1 MKKLLTTILLAVTIT
16 APTQIAQ
23 AADEK
28 VLAIIDT
35 AIDSSKVPSVIYE
48 ACFTSGPSVGCPNGS
63 IFMEGKGAA
72 NARVWPSSML
82 SPIYHGHSMVQ
93 TAVSTSPNIKIV
105 FIRISDMTAQGGM
118 SNQPDNIIKAI
129 DWVSK
134 NASKYSIDAVSI
146 SQSGISVNNLLLC
159 TSNKTIIDAVASLNQ
174 QLIPV
179 FAATGNDGLLDKVGF
194 PSCVSGIIGVGA
206 LASTVTPKLPSTYTV
221 FAKATNRGP
230 GLDVVA
236 QGDMNIVR
244 YNGTSAEVS
253 GTSVATPVAASLYVD
268 QNTDKNVNN
277 FISKFRRVLTYP
289 YISR

>member
-1 MKKLLTTILLAVTIT
+1 MKKLLTAVLLAATIIV
-16 APTQIAQ
+16 PTQIAQ

-35 AIDSSKVPSVIYE
+35 AIDSNKITSVIYE
-48 ACFTSGPSVGCPNGS
+48 ACFTSGPSVGCPNKS
-63 IFMEGKGAA
+63 TFMEGRGAA

-82 SPIYHGHSMVQ
+82 SPVYHGHTMTQ
-93 TAVSTSPNIKIV
+93 TALAASPNIKIV
-105 FIRISDMTAQGGM
+105 FIRISDMTDQGGI
-118 SNQPDNIIKAI
+118 SNQPDSIIRAV

-146 SQSGISVNNLLLC
+146 SQSGISTSNLLLC
-159 TSNKTIIDAVASLNQ
+159 TNNTTIINAVSTLNQ
-174 QLIPV
+174 QSIPV

-194 PSCVSGIIGVGA
+194 PSCVTGVVGVGA
-206 LASTVTPKLPSTYTV
+206 LASTSSPKLPSSYTI

-236 QGDMNIVR
+236 QGDMNIIR
-244 YNGTSAEVS
+244 YNGTTVEAN
-253 GTSVATPVAASLYVD
+253 GTSVANAITASLYV
-268 QNTDKNVNN
+268 NNNIDKNVNT
-277 FISKFRRVLTYP
+277 FINTFSKVLTYP